1 MKYIGLGM
9 TLGLCFGA
17 ALGGALTVLTGSTGA
32 LAQNVAV
39 GVAFGV
45 ALGGPCGMLF
55 NPSSAASTRKNVA
68 FDRPPSR
75 PLDL

>member
-1 MKYIGLGM
+1 MKYVGLGM
-9 TLGLCFGA
+9 TLGLGFGA
-17 ALGGALTVLTGSTGA
+17 ALGAALTVLTGSTGA

-45 ALGGPCGMLF
+45 LLGGPCGMLF
-55 NPSSAASTRKNVA
+55 NPSSAASARKKMA
-68 FDRPPSR
+68 FERPPSR